1 MAPRSPQYS
10 TKFSQPGVSGQL
22 ADLQKY
28 GRSMTP
34 VQWFG
39 RTTNATATELA
50 LDNLNYSL
58 PASTTPSTA
67 LLGRLLIPADSI
79 VTVVMYGA
87 AFDVTQDDNAA
98 GAGNAGF
105 SATFS
110 AITSRAPLPLYLSL
124 YRLSHSA
131 LPLVLV
137 HLLSLSV
144 RVLVALLQTA
154 LSCSQQRASRRRS
167 LTGTSALICA
177 SLRLTA
183 LLLVPSVFN
192 T

>member
-1 MAPRSPQYS
+1 MAPRAPQYS

-79 VTVVMYGA
+79 VTVNMYGA
-87 AFDVTQDDNAA
+87 AFDVTQDDNGA

-105 SATFS
+105 SALFS
-110 AITSRAPLPLYLSL
+110 AINITGTVTFVPVAVPTVTQRITVGAGT
-124 YRLSHSA
+124 
-131 LPLVLV
+131 LVLAF
-137 HLLSLSV
+137 S
-144 RVLVALLQTA
+144 AGTGGTA
-154 LSCSQQRASRRRS
+154 SD
-167 LTGTSALICA
+167 SAIM
-177 SLRLTA
+177 LTA
-183 LLLVPSVFN
+183 TGIAAKTINWHISADMCVATFN
-192 T
+192 GSPAGSYGI